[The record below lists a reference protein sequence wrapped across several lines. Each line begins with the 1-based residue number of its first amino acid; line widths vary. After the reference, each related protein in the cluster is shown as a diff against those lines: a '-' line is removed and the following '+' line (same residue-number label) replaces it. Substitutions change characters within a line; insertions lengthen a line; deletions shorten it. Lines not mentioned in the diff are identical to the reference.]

1 MDMDVADTDMDVAC
15 SMHMDACMGKGHIHN
30 RSVGSGFR
38 PVGGWHARPSA
49 HAHQKRIN
57 NS

>member
-1 MDMDVADTDMDVAC
+1 MDVADTDMDVAC